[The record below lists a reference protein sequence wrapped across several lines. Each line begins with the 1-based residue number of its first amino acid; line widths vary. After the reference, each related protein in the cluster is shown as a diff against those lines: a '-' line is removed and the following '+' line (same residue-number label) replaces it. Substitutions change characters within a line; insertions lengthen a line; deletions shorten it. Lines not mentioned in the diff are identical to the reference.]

1 MEHVAVIVLN
11 YNGAED
17 TIECVNSITAAGCS
31 ADVIVVDN
39 ASKGDDL
46 TRLKEALPHEAVLLT
61 SAVNLGYA
69 GGNNIGIRYA
79 YDKGYEYICVLNN
92 DTVVTEDFVLPCV
105 EELERNKD
113 IAFIGPTIINYSDGK
128 VQSTGGNIHINKAYV
143 DCKNNDTEYSPDPRT
158 IQSDYI
164 GGACMVFRREII
176 KEFGMIPESYF
187 LFFEETEWCYRA
199 LKKGYRNICLNTVT
213 LRHKGSASIDK
224 IGGLN
229 AYLMKRNRIA
239 FLRRNHSIKIYAFLV
254 YVALCAKAFVTAFLR
269 DWNRIHWIRY
279 YTHGWFK
286 KVDLEKYP
294 FIIIVEE

>member
-1 MEHVAVIVLN
+1 MERAAVIILN

-17 TIECVNSITAAGCS
+17 TIECVNSIVDTGCPV
-31 ADVIVVDN
+31 DVIVVDN
-39 ASKGDDL
+39 ASKDDSL
-46 TRLKEALPHEAVLLT
+46 SRLKETLPQETVLLT
-61 SAVNLGYA
+61 SEVNLGYA

-92 DTVVTEDFVLPCV
+92 DTVVTENFILPCV
-105 EELERNKD
+105 EELEKHSD
-113 IAFIGPTIINYSDGK
+113 IAFIGPTIVNYSDGR
-128 VQSTGGNIHINKAYV
+128 VQSTGGNILINRAYV
-143 DCKNNDTEYSPDPRT
+143 DCKNNGEGYSPEPRI

-164 GGACMVFRREII
+164 GGACMVFRREIV
-176 KEFGMIPESYF
+176 KELGMIPESYF

-199 LKKGYRNICLNTVT
+199 LRKGYRNVCLNTT
-213 LRHKGSASIDK
+213 KLRHKGSASIDK

-229 AYLMKRNRIA
+229 EYLMKRNKIA
-239 FLRRNHSIKIYAFLV
+239 FLRRNHPVKFCAFLV
-254 YVALCAKAFVTAFLR
+254 YVALCAKAFVTAFLK
-269 DWNRIHWIRY
+269 DWNRMYWIRY